1 MVIIES
7 IERSVTDF
15 VGMLDKFNH
24 TRERNLSLG
33 IGNKSVI
40 PELATA
46 QSK

>member
-24 TRERNLSLG
+24 TRERNLSLE
-33 IGNKSVI
+33 NKSVI
-40 PELATA
+40 LGLATG